1 MYRGMTF
8 LEFVETIRE
17 SARTLPALEI
27 DWHRITPDGFAIRND
42 LDTTHQDVLLAIRL
56 NNYYQNNSENEF
68 LPHIEIG
75 VQSYTDLEWE
85 GSSLIIPLY
94 NLVGGST
101 DGFESATEFVSNLSC
116 RVLPPEHKT
125 ELLKCAGIF
134 DEVFFQNRV
143 YYRRYDFVK

>member
-8 LEFVETIRE
+8 LEFVEMIKE
-17 SARTLPALEI
+17 SARTLPAVEI
-27 DWHRITPDGFAIRND
+27 DWHRITPDGFAVWQD
-42 LDTTHQDVLLAIRL
+42 PQMTHEDVILNVRL

-68 LPHIEIG
+68 LPHIEIA
-75 VQSYTDLEWE
+75 VQRYTNSQWE
-85 GSSLIIPLY
+85 GPSRIIPLY

-116 RVLPPEHKT
+116 EDLPAAYKT
-125 ELLKCAGIF
+125 EILKCAGIF